1 MMQPVLERFLR
12 YVQYD
17 TTSSEES
24 SACPSTPGQLAFAEV
39 LQKAD
44 YLVITLGHTL
54 FKDNKKLIAEKPYYD
69 CVGLME

>member
-24 SACPSTPGQLAFAEV
+24 SACPSTPGQLVFAEV
-39 LQKAD
+39 
-44 YLVITLGHTL
+44 
-54 FKDNKKLIAEKPYYD
+54 
-69 CVGLME
+69 